1 MGILCGTRWMYLP
14 NSSFLMQVDWMW
26 VISQSNWPV
35 WTALTGMTFVKKITS
50 QFIQQLRCSGES
62 YFKNELKSL
71 NPKYSSYSVKT
82 FGGSFRLKK
91 WLKITTNKSDFRV
104 LTRITGRVSVW
115 LRWGCSSFRLGV
127 YMQIFVSLRVFR
139 TDSRYFL
146 PMQISLSGVCREWQK
161 NGIALTIRN
170 IQEWGLG

>member
-71 NPKYSSYSVKT
+71 NLKYISYSVKT

-91 WLKITTNKSDFRV
+91 LLKITTNKSDCQV
-104 LTRITGRVSVW
+104 LTRITGRVWVW
-115 LRWGCSSFRLGV
+115 LRWGFSSFRWGM
-127 YMQIFVSLRVFR
+127 YMQTFVSFRMFR
-139 TDSRYFL
+139 TDSRYFF
-146 PMQISLSGVCREWQK
+146 IHAD
-161 NGIALTIRN
+161 IAKRCL
-170 IQEWGLG
+170 